1 MRTSIMSRTGGR
13 CSIVRVCASG
23 RMIGILIMSRSDEF
37 RLCLDCS
44 GLGVFDD
51 EEFGRYALG
60 RIRIGDFAESFRVNL
75 EYWSGS
81 DYRSSWLKAI
91 DMLEESESSTSCLV
105 VSLADPESSA
115 FAFCWPLYR
124 EGEVVFVQ
132 NSMIL
137 FEELSDPFEMDRPW
151 LSVQPRNVVDED
163 GNRIS
168 EWSTSMVAVR
178 ELGRILQQDSGSL
191 WCMCE

>member
-1 MRTSIMSRTGGR
+1 M
-13 CSIVRVCASG
+13 
-23 RMIGILIMSRSDEF
+23 
-37 RLCLDCS
+37 
-44 GLGVFDD
+44 
-51 EEFGRYALG
+51 
-60 RIRIGDFAESFRVNL
+60 NL